1 MKVIFLGTAGL
12 VPGIGLQIS
21 GRRGMLS
28 IVIDDDT
35 LLELGDGAL
44 RNINAH
50 GVNLNKV
57 KRILVSHLHSDH
69 FIGIVHVLFSMMNVF
84 NRTNPLEV
92 IGPKGIAAATQGL
105 MDLCELPVAHREKR
119 GYDIEYRELGE
130 RETLDD
136 LQTVRG
142 DHPSEAH
149 AFRIER
155 NGRALA
161 YNGESVFTKEV
172 TDLVRGADL
181 LICTVVVLEP
191 HSFHIA
197 PRDLGK
203 AATQAGVKRV
213 AAVHWPTEFEGKRDE
228 LTRMIRDHYDGEVI
242 VPDDFTEV
250 EV

>member
-1 MKVIFLGTAGL
+1 
-12 VPGIGLQIS
+12 
-21 GRRGMLS
+21 MLS
-28 IVIDDDT
+28 MAIDDDT

-50 GVNLNKV
+50 GVDLNKV

-84 NRTNPLEV
+84 NRKKPLEV
-92 IGPKGIAAATQGL
+92 IGPRGIAAATQGL
-105 MDLCELPVAHREKR
+105 MDLCELPVANRENR
-119 GYDIEYRELGE
+119 GYDIEYRELE
-130 RETLDD
+130 EAETLDD
-136 LQTVRG
+136 LQTVKG

-155 NGRALA
+155 NGRVLA
-161 YNGESVFTKEV
+161 YNGESIFTEKV

-191 HSFHIA
+191 HFFHIA
-197 PRDLGK
+197 PQNLGK

-213 AAVHWPTEFEGKRDE
+213 AAVHWPTEFEGRRDE
-228 LTRMIRDHYDGEVI
+228 FARMIQDHYDGDVI

-250 EV
+250 EL